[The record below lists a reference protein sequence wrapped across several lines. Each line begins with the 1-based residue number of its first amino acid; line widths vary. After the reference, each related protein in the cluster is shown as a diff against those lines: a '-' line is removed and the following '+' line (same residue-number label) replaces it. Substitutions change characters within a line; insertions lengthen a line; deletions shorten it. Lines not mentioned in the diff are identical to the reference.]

1 MRHERA
7 PHHLQRADGARDPGR
22 HEVADAAGG
31 EASAV
36 TTEEAGAGG
45 RYGIFRRYAC
55 EVSYRL
61 DGQAFIAREETL
73 FESADEAFASMQPA
87 A

>member
-1 MRHERA
+1 MYTKFRV
-7 PHHLQRADGARDPGR
+7 GDPVY
-22 HEVADAAGG
+22 VADKPTGAVYRRRIIGIT
-31 EASAV
+31 V
-36 TTEEAGAGG
+36 TTEEEGAGG
-45 RYGIFRRYAC
+45 RYGIFRREAC

-87 A
+87 I

>member
-1 MRHERA
+1 MYTKFRVG
-7 PHHLQRADGARDPGR
+7 ADVY
-22 HEVADAAGG
+22 VADKPTGAVYRRRIV
-31 EASAV
+31 SVTV
-36 TTEEAGAGG
+36 TTEEDGAGG
-45 RYGIFRRYAC
+45 TYGLFRREAC

-73 FESADEAFASMQPA
+73 FGNADDAFASMQPA